1 MDPAT
6 ASILKSRPDIKC
18 VSDPSTINVCGV
30 SIGITSTDILFHLGK
45 EEISFPPR
53 AGDRMARLA
62 SHLLTQVK
70 ICPPFVFFTFACFQ
84 GSFYPLHPP
93 SEEVNIDYEQLE
105 TKAMMHRYLSNLAAQ
120 CNGAMF
126 AFKDDQ

>member
-6 ASILKSRPDIKC
+6 ASILKNRPDIKC
-18 VSDPSTINVCGV
+18 VSDPSTISVCGV

-53 AGDRMARLA
+53 SGDRMARLA
-62 SHLLTQVK
+62 SHLLTQV
-70 ICPPFVFFTFACFQ
+70 IVGSCMHVLSYSYFQ

-93 SEEVNIDYEQLE
+93 SEEVSIDYEQLE
-105 TKAMMHRYLSNLAAQ
+105 AKAMMHR
-120 CNGAMF
+120 C
-126 AFKDDQ
+126 